1 LPLSLR
7 HIGIRA
13 DDFNL
18 VPEFLN
24 QRPGER
30 RGGYKGSKPRSKC
43 HPRDRCFEPAVFPR
57 PMDALE
63 AHRVRPYTGSMHV
76 HAHGAGGP
84 TRVLKISLA
93 VTLGYIVLLVVAGMR
108 AHSLALLSEA
118 GHNLSDF
125 LALLLSLVAVYF
137 QTRPANSTK
146 TYGYHRAGVLAALV
160 NATSLVA
167 VSFFIFYEAFRRLQ
181 HPEHVQATVMMWVAA
196 AGVVMNGVI
205 ALLLYRSSRGFGGDV
220 NIRSALLHEVGDT
233 LSTAAVIAGGWAIL
247 VTRNYWIDSALSF
260 GIAVLILWSGFGI
273 VRETLNI
280 LLEGTPRGMKLEKIE
295 SAIRSVGGVN
305 DVHDLHVWSI
315 GSETHALSCHISIAD
330 IPPSVSER
338 ILRDVKDRLL
348 HDFRIDHTTIQFE
361 HAICEVAHG
370 CVIPVSESEE
380 HHHHHSH

>member
-1 LPLSLR
+1 M
-7 HIGIRA
+7 HA
-13 DDFNL
+13 
-18 VPEFLN
+18 
-24 QRPGER
+24 
-30 RGGYKGSKPRSKC
+30 
-43 HPRDRCFEPAVFPR
+43 H
-57 PMDALE
+57 
-63 AHRVRPYTGSMHV
+63 AHR
-76 HAHGAGGP
+76 AAGP

-93 VTLGYIVLLVVAGMR
+93 VTLAYIALLVVAGIR

-137 QTRPANSTK
+137 QSRPASSTK

-167 VSFFIFYEAFRRLQ
+167 VSFLIFYEAFRRLQ
-181 HPEHVQATVMMWVAA
+181 HPQQVHAGTMMGVAA

-205 ALLLYRSSRGFGGDV
+205 AVLLYRSGGDV

-247 VTRNYWIDSALSF
+247 VTGDYWIDSALSF
-260 GIAVLILWSGFGI
+260 GIGALILWSGFGI

-280 LLEGTPRGMKLEKIE
+280 LLEGTPRGMKLERVE
-295 SAIRSVGGVN
+295 SAIRAIDGVN

-338 ILRDVKDRLL
+338 ILRDVKERLL
-348 HDFRIDHTTIQFE
+348 RDFRIDHTTIQFE
-361 HAICEVAHG
+361 HVVCEVAHG
-370 CVIPVSESEE
+370 CVIPVGESEE
-380 HHHHHSH
+380 EHHPSHEH